1 MGWVDPGSG
10 FKKSI
15 NTLLGFLLFIFTFS
29 FFLGN
34 LCPSLYWRD
43 PGEFAALAFTLSVGH
58 PTGSPTYSLIAKLF
72 TFLPFGSLWQKIN
85 LASVVFGS
93 LTVSIGFLLILRLL
107 RKDDADFPQKQTFA
121 FFSAAAA
128 SLLLAFS
135 PTFWLYSLVAKA
147 YPYLTFWILILIW
160 LLLGFREEAQKSPSP
175 LPLSPQAQSYF
186 FAAAFLYG
194 LGLGVYGA
202 MALYLPAF
210 LFYCFYTDR
219 RWYRDPK
226 ILFLGGFFF
235 LLGFSVYLYL
245 PLRSSTNPFLDWGEP
260 RTFSRFL
267 NHLMDAKDASHNAS
281 FPDWPTIGKMSLD
294 SLRLLSDQFS
304 PLGLFLGGIGLIFLW
319 HRDKACFSLTL
330 GIALIHWL
338 FFVRIWKMAFL
349 YLPLFLIF
357 SLWIGTGIFFLGK
370 AIAFRPWKKA
380 RPGFQRAMSW
390 AWAGAIVFTLIF
402 QYALHKP
409 SSGKGDYYVA
419 YALGKEM
426 LGSLPPK
433 TLLFS
438 NYSTMLF
445 HGLQGVE
452 NFRSDVSVA
461 VIFPLRNPHL
471 FWSIDPAHYP
481 AFDYSKLP
489 RVVHPNTQEFFQTL
503 ITAHQGKYPLFWDL
517 GAEDN
522 WLISRLVPRGL
533 LYQIQEK
540 EIATSQDELSMDQKK
555 TYEFFQSLSSLEGFE
570 EDEEGR
576 QLLKNLTNMKSIY
589 FMRTGFPSFALSY
602 NRIAMQL
609 FEDDPTLHNNRGI
622 IYHAMGKNEE
632 ALQLLQKVVDRY
644 PLDPLAHLN
653 RGAIFEAQGENAQ
666 ALREWKEASRLGG
679 KGVLGYYNR
688 GKLLLKMG
696 KTEEALS
703 EFNAFLEKSWVLLY
717 LSDHPILEE
726 VKERVKEIE
735 KRIQEKK
742 NP

>member
-1 MGWVDPGSG
+1 MESVDPGRG
-10 FKKSI
+10 FKKSKD
-15 NTLLGFLLFIFTFS
+15 NLFGFLLFFFTFS
-29 FFLGN
+29 FFLGH

-43 PGEFAALAFTLSVGH
+43 PGEFAAIAFTLSVGH

-85 LASVVFGS
+85 LVSVVFGS
-93 LTVSIGFLLILRLL
+93 LTVFLGFQLVLRIL
-107 RKDDADFPQKQTFA
+107 RKDDTDFPQKQTFA
-121 FFSAAAA
+121 YFSAAAA
-128 SLLLAFS
+128 SLLLTVS

-160 LLLGFREEAQKSPSP
+160 VLLNFREEARKSPSP
-175 LPLSPQAQSYF
+175 LALSPQGQSYF

-202 MALYLPAF
+202 LALYLPAF

-226 ILFLGGFFF
+226 VLFLAVFFF

-267 NHLMDAKDASHNAS
+267 NHLMDAKDASHNVS
-281 FPDWPTIGKMSLD
+281 FPDWPTIGKMSLN
-294 SLRLLSDQFS
+294 SLKLLSDQFS
-304 PLGLFLGGIGLIFLW
+304 PFGLFLGGIGLFFLW
-319 HRDKACFSLTL
+319 HRDKGFFSLTL

-338 FFVRIWKMAFL
+338 FFVRIWEMAFL

-357 SLWIGTGIFFLGK
+357 ALWIGMGIFFLGK
-370 AIAFRPWKKA
+370 AIAVRPWKKA
-380 RPGFQRAMSW
+380 RAGLQRAISW
-390 AWAGAIVFTLIF
+390 AWAGSIVFTLIF

-452 NFRSDVSVA
+452 NFRPDVSVA

-471 FWSIDPAHYP
+471 FWSIDPSHYP

-503 ITAHQGKYPLFWDL
+503 IAVHLGKYPLFWDFSS
-517 GAEDN
+517 EDN
-522 WLISRLVPRGL
+522 WLTPRLVPRGL
-533 LYQIQEK
+533 LYHIQEK
-540 EIATSQDELSMDQKK
+540 EIAPSQDGLFKDQKK
-555 TYEFFQSLSSLEGFE
+555 NYELYQFLFSLEGFE
-570 EDEEGR
+570 GDEEGR
-576 QLLKNLTNMKSIY
+576 QFLKNLTNMKSIY
-589 FMRTGFPSFALSY
+589 FMRTGFPSLALSY
-602 NRIAMQL
+602 NRVAMQL
-609 FEDDPTLHNNRGI
+609 FEDDPTLHNNKGI
-622 IYHAMGKNEE
+622 IYHSMGKNEE
-632 ALQLLQKVVDRY
+632 ALQLLQEVVDRY
-644 PLDPLAHLN
+644 PVDPLARLN
-653 RGAIFEAQGENAQ
+653 RGAVFETQGEYDQ
-666 ALREWKEASRLGG
+666 ALREWKEASQLGG
-679 KGVLGYYNR
+679 NGVLGYYNR
-688 GKLLLKMG
+688 GKLLHKIG
-696 KTEEALS
+696 KKEEALR
-703 EFNAFLEKSWVLLY
+703 EFNTFLEKSWVLLY
-717 LSDHPILEE
+717 LTDDPIFEE
-726 VKERVKEIE
+726 IKGRIKEISG
-735 KRIQEKK
+735 KISRGVD
-742 NP
+742 

>member
-1 MGWVDPGSG
+1 MEWVDPGRS

-15 NTLLGFLLFIFTFS
+15 DALLGFLLFFFTFS
-29 FFLGN
+29 FFLVY

-43 PGEFAALAFTLSVGH
+43 PGEFAAIAYTLSVGH
-58 PTGSPTYSLIAKLF
+58 PTGSPTYSLIAKLL

-85 LASVVFGS
+85 LVSVVFGS
-93 LTVSIGFLLILRLL
+93 LTVFLGFQLILRLL
-107 RKDDADFPQKQTFA
+107 RKDDEDFPQKLTIA
-121 FFSAAAA
+121 FFSSAAA

-147 YPYLTFWILILIW
+147 YPYLTFWILMLIW
-160 LLLGFREEAQKSPSP
+160 LLLNFREEAQKTPCP
-175 LPLSPQAQSYF
+175 LSLSPQGQSYF
-186 FAAAFLYG
+186 FAAAFFYG

-226 ILFLGGFFF
+226 VLLLGVFFF

-245 PLRSSTNPFLDWGEP
+245 PLRSSANPFLDWGEP

-267 NHLMDAKDASHNAS
+267 NHLMDAKDASYNAS
-281 FPDWPTIGKMSLD
+281 FPGWFTIGKMSLD

-304 PLGLFLGGIGLIFLW
+304 PFGLILGGIGLFFLW
-319 HRDKACFSLTL
+319 HRDRACFFLTF
-330 GIALIHWL
+330 GIALIHWI
-338 FFVRIWKMAFL
+338 FFIRIWKMAFL

-357 SLWIGTGIFFLGK
+357 ALWIGMGVFSLGK
-370 AIAFRPWKKA
+370 VIAVRPWKKV
-380 RPGFQRAMSW
+380 RPGFQRALSW
-390 AWAGAIVFTLIF
+390 AWVGSIVFTIIF

-409 SSGKGDYYVA
+409 FSGKGDYYVA

-426 LGSLPPK
+426 LGSLPPQ

-445 HGLQGVE
+445 HGLQAVE
-452 NFRSDVSVA
+452 NFRPDVSVA

-489 RVVHPNTQEFFQTL
+489 RVVHPNTQEFFQML
-503 ITAHQGKYPLFWDL
+503 ITTHQGKYPLFWDL

-522 WLISRLVPRGL
+522 WLIPRLVPRGL
-533 LYQIQEK
+533 LYHIQEK
-540 EIATSQDELSMDQKK
+540 EIAFSQDELSRDQKK
-555 TYEFFQSLSSLEGFE
+555 TYEFYQLLFSLEGFE
-570 EDEEGR
+570 GDEEGR

-589 FMRTGFPSFALSY
+589 FMRNGFLSFALSY
-602 NRIAMQL
+602 NRVAMQL
-609 FEDDPTLHNNRGI
+609 FEDDPTLHNNRSI

-632 ALQLLQKVVDRY
+632 ALKLLQEAIDRY
-644 PLDPLAHLN
+644 PVDPLAHLN
-653 RGAIFEAQGENAQ
+653 RGAVLEAQGKYEQ
-666 ALREWKEASRLGG
+666 ALREWKEASQLGG
-679 KGVLGYYNR
+679 KGVLGHYNR
-688 GKLLLKMG
+688 GKLLHKMG
-696 KTEEALS
+696 EKKEALG
-703 EFNAFLEKSWVLLY
+703 EFNTFLEKSWVLLY
-717 LSDHPILEE
+717 LSDHPTLKE

-735 KRIQEKK
+735 TDIREKK
-742 NP
+742 NS

>member
-1 MGWVDPGSG
+1 MEWVDPGRS

-15 NTLLGFLLFIFTFS
+15 NPLLGFLLFFFIFS
-29 FFLGN
+29 FFLGH

-43 PGEFAALAFTLSVGH
+43 PGEFAAIAFTLSVGH
-58 PTGSPTYSLIAKLF
+58 PTGSPTYSLIAKFF

-85 LASVVFGS
+85 LVSVVFGS
-93 LTVSIGFLLILRLL
+93 LTVFLGFLLILRLL
-107 RKDDADFPQKQTFA
+107 RKDNEDFPQKQTFA

-128 SLLLAFS
+128 SLLLAVS

-147 YPYLTFWILILIW
+147 YPQLTFWILILIW
-160 LLLGFREEAQKSPSP
+160 LLLCFREEAQKSPSP
-175 LPLSPQAQSYF
+175 LPLSPQGQSYF

-226 ILFLGGFFF
+226 ILLLGVFFF

-267 NHLMDAKDASHNAS
+267 NHLMDAKDASHNVS
-281 FPDWPTIGKMSLD
+281 FPDWAVIGKMSLN
-294 SLRLLSDQFS
+294 SLRLVSEQFS
-304 PLGLFLGGIGLIFLW
+304 PLGLFLGGIGLFSLW
-319 HRDKACFSLTL
+319 RQDRACFFLTL
-330 GIALIHWL
+330 GIALIHWF
-338 FFVRIWKMAFL
+338 FFVRIWEMAFL
-349 YLPLFLIF
+349 YLPLFVIF
-357 SLWIGTGIFFLGK
+357 ALWIGLGIFFFGK
-370 AIAFRPWKKA
+370 AIAARPWKKA
-380 RPGFQRAMSW
+380 RPGFRRAISW
-390 AWAGAIVFTLIF
+390 AWAGSIVFTLVF

-426 LGSLPPK
+426 LGSLPPQ

-445 HGLQGVE
+445 HGLQAVE
-452 NFRSDVSVA
+452 NFRPDVSVA

-471 FWSIDPAHYP
+471 FWSIDAAHYP

-489 RVVHPNTQEFFQTL
+489 RVVHPNTQDFFQTL
-503 ITAHQGKYPLFWDL
+503 IAVHFGKYPLFWDL

-522 WLISRLVPRGL
+522 WLIPRLLPRGL
-533 LYQIQEK
+533 LYHIQEK
-540 EIATSQDELSMDQKK
+540 EIALSQAELSKDQKK
-555 TYEFFQSLSSLEGFE
+555 TYEFYQFLFSLEGFE
-570 EDEEGR
+570 GDEEGR

-589 FMRTGFPSFALSY
+589 FMRTGFTSFALSY
-602 NRIAMQL
+602 NRVAMQL
-609 FEDDPTLHNNRGI
+609 FEDDPTLNNNRGI

-632 ALQLLQKVVDRY
+632 ALQLLQKVIDRY
-644 PLDPLAHLN
+644 PVDPLARLN
-653 RGAIFEAQGENAQ
+653 RGAVFETQGEYEQ
-666 ALREWKEASRLGG
+666 ALREWKEAARLGG

-688 GKLLLKMG
+688 GKLLQKMG
-696 KTEEALS
+696 KTKEALS
-703 EFNAFLEKSWVLLY
+703 EFETFLEKSWVLLY

-726 VKERVKEIE
+726 VKGRMREIE
-735 KRIQEKK
+735 TGIQEKK
-742 NP
+742 NS